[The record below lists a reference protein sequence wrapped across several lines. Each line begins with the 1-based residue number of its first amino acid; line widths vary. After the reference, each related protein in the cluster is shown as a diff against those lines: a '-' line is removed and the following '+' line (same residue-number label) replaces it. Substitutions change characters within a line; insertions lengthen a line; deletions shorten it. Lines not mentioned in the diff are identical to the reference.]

1 MAKNIKDLSKSLRD
15 NLDLTAYSQVGHTH
29 QYAGSST
36 VGGSATSAVKL
47 ATARAING
55 TNFDGTAAI
64 TTAKWGTA
72 RTLTIGNSGKSVDGS
87 GNISWTLAEIG
98 AVSQTD
104 FDNLTIGGR
113 NYVLDSKKESTTTS
127 TYQTRNLSADAAADL
142 AGKVVTFSFD
152 LKGTTAGGNIYVYFR
167 SSSGS
172 INPVSQT
179 IGAAT
184 TEYKRYS
191 ITFTAP
197 TDLSTAVTAAVHTT
211 SAIGTASL
219 KNLKVELGHK
229 ATSWCYAIEDYTL
242 DSELTTALAGKANSS
257 HGTHVTYASATP
269 SANGIAAVGS
279 SSKVAREDHVH
290 PLQTTVSGNAGS
302 ADKLTTARTITIGN
316 KSNTFD
322 GSANIT
328 YTLSEI
334 GAAATSHTHNY
345 AGSSS
350 AGGAAN
356 SVANN
361 LKIQL
366 NGGSTEG
373 TNLFTYNGSGAK
385 SINITP
391 SSIGA
396 AASSHGTHVSYST
409 TTPKVAGTGAVGSES
424 SVARGDHVHPAQTSV
439 TGNAGTA
446 TTLQTARNIQIGN
459 KTNSFNGSANITYSL
474 SDIGALPTAGGTMT
488 GNIKFTDVTS
498 TTYPAKS
505 ATITWNGSTDGADIY
520 YQVDASDKGRLV
532 LNTRD
537 DADCIIAFANKGTFV
552 STIDNSGNFSG
563 KAATAGNADTATKL
577 ATGRSITIGNQAQTF
592 DGSGN
597 ISFSVASIGA
607 AASSHTHN
615 YAGSSSAGGA
625 ANSVKT
631 NLVIKLNNGGTEGTD
646 LFTFNGST
654 AKTVNITPSGIGAAA
669 SSHGTHVT
677 YSTSAPLVAGT
688 AAVGSANNVARGD
701 HVHPAQTSVSGNA
714 GTATKLATA
723 RTIQIGNKSNTFDGS
738 ANITYTLS
746 DIGAAPASHGQH
758 AVYGTC
764 ETAAATA
771 EKAITISGSG
781 FSLAAGQMIAV
792 KFTASN
798 TASNVKFNVNSTG
811 AKPIWYNNAEYT
823 GNSNRVT
830 GYANAIMTYVY
841 NGSHW
846 VWVSSG
852 VDNNTTYS
860 NVALGHGYATCDT
873 AEATA
878 AKVGTL
884 SSYALTKGGIVA
896 VKFSYAVPASA
907 TLNINSKGAKSIY
920 FRNAAITANII
931 KAGDTATFI
940 YDGTYYQLLSIDRWQ
955 NDITSHT
962 HNYAGSSSAG
972 GAANSAVKWSTA
984 RTLTIGSTGKSV
996 DGSGNVSWSL
1006 TEIGAAAS
1014 GHTHN
1019 QINSR
1024 GKTTCESGVTS
1035 RPAVAGLSMTE
1046 AYNNSYPIAYGNVI
1060 NLRGQGD
1067 GQILVGWSGTDGA
1080 HAPVY
1085 VRSKRDNTSTANW
1098 SEWAQFY
1105 TTANKPTYS
1114 DVGAAA
1120 SSHGTHVTYSTTAPK
1135 VAGTAA
1141 VGSES
1146 SVARGDHVHAAQ
1158 TSVSGN
1164 AGTATKLQ
1172 TGRTITIGNKA
1183 NTFDGSAN
1191 ISYTLADIGAATSGH
1206 THNYAGS
1213 SSAGGAANSAVKL
1226 SSARTINGT
1235 NFDGSANITTA
1246 NWGTSRKINQI
1257 SVNGSAD
1264 VKLPLDYYTCN
1275 IGNSN
1280 AKPYHHILTTGQCT
1294 GNYTDKS
1301 ITIVLVNH
1309 YNSAG
1314 LGIAKATLRTNNAA
1328 DGATAT
1334 GELRW
1339 LVRSGFAENQLCFN
1353 IRNTAKDAY
1362 MDVFYKSGGTY
1373 ASLTWYV
1380 LTEGARGNHGSQW
1393 TKYTTHHDNGTNV
1406 YDETGMKAIR
1416 TYTATLQSA
1425 TDHGSVN
1432 SAKTAAACSG
1442 NAATA
1447 TKLATARNIKIG
1459 DATKSFDGSANVT
1472 FTLAEIG
1479 IGSSI
1484 SAVASNLSGVT
1495 INGYDSMMTTINSN
1509 LGKL

>member
-167 SSSGS
+167 SSNGS
-172 INPVSQT
+172 ISPVSQT

-197 TDLSTAVTAAVHTT
+197 TDLSTAVVAAVHTT

-242 DSELTTALAGKANSS
+242 DSELTTALSGKANSS
-257 HGTHVTYASATP
+257 HGTHVDYATTAP
-269 SANGIAAVGS
+269 KANGTAAVGS

-396 AASSHGTHVSYST
+396 AGSSHGTHVTYST
-409 TTPKVAGTGAVGSES
+409 ATPLVAGTGAVGTASN
-424 SVARGDHVHPAQTSV
+424 VARGDHVHPAQTSV
-439 TGNAGTA
+439 SGNAGTA

-474 SDIGALPTAGGTMT
+474 ADIGALPTAGGIMT
-488 GNIKFTDVTS
+488 GNIRFADVTS

-505 ATITWNGSTDGADIY
+505 AVIAWHGSTDGADIY

-537 DADCIIAFANKGTFV
+537 DSDCVIAFANNGTIKT
-552 STIDNSGNFSG
+552 TIDNSGNFSG

-577 ATGRSITIGNQAQTF
+577 ATARTITIGGQSQSF

-607 AASSHTHN
+607 SESGHTHN

-677 YSTSAPLVAGT
+677 YSTSTPLVAGT
-688 AAVGSANNVARGD
+688 GAVGTASNVARGD
-701 HVHPAQTSVSGNA
+701 HVHPAQTSVTGNA

-723 RTIQIGNKSNTFDGS
+723 RTITIGSTGKTFDGS
-738 ANITYTLS
+738 ANVS
-746 DIGAAPASHGQH
+746 W
-758 AVYGTC
+758 
-764 ETAAATA
+764 TAAEMGVLPMTGNTGAYSMTGNVEFASAANGTFRGVVGKCGANDYWRVVGNATA
-771 EKAITISGSG
+771 DN
-781 FSLAAGQMIAV
+781 AGYMEIA
-792 KFTASN
+792 TADDG
-798 TASNVKFNVNSTG
+798 TE
-811 AKPIWYNNAEYT
+811 PIYVRQYT
-823 GNSNRVT
+823 GVYTTVT
-830 GYANAIMTYVY
+830 
-841 NGSHW
+841 
-846 VWVSSG
+846 
-852 VDNNTTYS
+852 
-860 NVALGHGYATCDT
+860 
-873 AEATA
+873 
-878 AKVGTL
+878 
-884 SSYALTKGGIVA
+884 
-896 VKFSYAVPASA
+896 
-907 TLNINSKGAKSIY
+907 
-920 FRNAAITANII
+920 
-931 KAGDTATFI
+931 
-940 YDGTYYQLLSIDRWQ
+940 
-955 NDITSHT
+955 
-962 HNYAGSSSAG
+962 
-972 GAANSAVKWSTA
+972 
-984 RTLTIGSTGKSV
+984 RTLTLL
-996 DGSGNVSWSL
+996 DGSGNTSMPGNLSVSKGVSAQDI
-1006 TEIGAAAS
+1006 TAS
-1014 GHTHN
+1014 GN
-1019 QINSR
+1019 
-1024 GKTTCESGVTS
+1024 VT
-1035 RPAVAGLSMTE
+1035 VT
-1046 AYNNSYPIAYGNVI
+1046 
-1060 NLRGQGD
+1060 
-1067 GQILVGWSGTDGA
+1067 GT
-1080 HAPVY
+1080 V
-1085 VRSKRDNTSTANW
+1085 K
-1098 SEWAQFY
+1098 
-1105 TTANKPTYS
+1105 
-1114 DVGAAA
+1114 
-1120 SSHGTHVTYSTTAPK
+1120 
-1135 VAGTAA
+1135 
-1141 VGSES
+1141 VGSVTMKYNDTSES
-1146 SVARGDHVHAAQ
+1146 
-1158 TSVSGN
+1158 
-1164 AGTATKLQ
+1164 
-1172 TGRTITIGNKA
+1172 
-1183 NTFDGSAN
+1183 
-1191 ISYTLADIGAATSGH
+1191 
-1206 THNYAGS
+1206 
-1213 SSAGGAANSAVKL
+1213 
-1226 SSARTINGT
+1226 
-1235 NFDGSANITTA
+1235 
-1246 NWGTSRKINQI
+1246 
-1257 SVNGSAD
+1257 
-1264 VKLPLDYYTCN
+1264 LDF
-1275 IGNSN
+1275 IFG
-1280 AKPYHHILTTGQCT
+1280 
-1294 GNYTDKS
+1294 
-1301 ITIVLVNH
+1301 
-1309 YNSAG
+1309 
-1314 LGIAKATLRTNNAA
+1314 
-1328 DGATAT
+1328 
-1334 GELRW
+1334 
-1339 LVRSGFAENQLCFN
+1339 
-1353 IRNTAKDAY
+1353 
-1362 MDVFYKSGGTY
+1362 
-1373 ASLTWYV
+1373 
-1380 LTEGARGNHGSQW
+1380 
-1393 TKYTTHHDNGTNV
+1393 
-1406 YDETGMKAIR
+1406 
-1416 TYTATLQSA
+1416 
-1425 TDHGSVN
+1425 
-1432 SAKTAAACSG
+1432 
-1442 NAATA
+1442 
-1447 TKLATARNIKIG
+1447 
-1459 DATKSFDGSANVT
+1459 
-1472 FTLAEIG
+1472 
-1479 IGSSI
+1479 
-1484 SAVASNLSGVT
+1484 
-1495 INGYDSMMTTINSN
+1495 
-1509 LGKL
+1509 